1 MSAPLRISRRDTRTA
16 NPEQV
21 SIMKYVVKH
30 FEGGFQVLEK
40 KGDTETAIASFHRDH
55 QAQSGKK
62 SEAQRRAEEY
72 CEFLNQK
79 DLADDGSLTFE

>member
-1 MSAPLRISRRDTRTA
+1 
-16 NPEQV
+16 
-21 SIMKYVVKH
+21 MKYVVKH

-40 KGDTETAIASFHRDH
+40 EGGTETTIASFHKDH

-62 SEAQRRAEEY
+62 SKAQQRAEEY

-79 DLADDGSLTFE
+79 DLGDDDSLTFD